1 MKVNLREKKLKNG
14 RLSLYLDF
22 YPPVIADGKQTRRE
36 FLSLY
41 IFEKPKTELER
52 AHNKETRLL
61 AETIRSKRQLDLQA
75 NPHGFISRRRKNA
88 DFLDFFRKLIGQKQ
102 NYSKAAVATWETILN
117 HLTDFCG
124 GTCAFSQIDAS
135 FVERFRDYLL
145 TCEPRK
151 SKTGKPPARPRKP
164 PKRTTLAPNTAKS
177 YFERFVSVV
186 RKAREEN
193 YLTSDPTAKVARIKA
208 TTPPREFL
216 LIDEL
221 QRLAKTPCD
230 IPNNLRRAALF
241 SALTGL
247 RHSDIVNLT
256 WACVRH
262 NPASG
267 TTLNLMIKKTG
278 EHLILPI
285 SDEARE
291 LLGDAAKPSEQVFKG
306 LEYDAMTSVYVER
319 WTKAAGIVRHIT
331 FHAFRRTF
339 ATAQITL
346 GTDLFTIQ
354 KMLGHSDIRQTQ
366 IYAHLLDA
374 KKKEAANKITL
385 K

>member
-14 RLSLYLDF
+14 RRSLYLDF
-22 YPPVIADGKQTRRE
+22 YPPVIADGIQTRRE

-88 DFLDFFRKLIGQKQ
+88 DFLDFFRKLINQKQ
-102 NYSKAAVATWETILN
+102 SHSAAAIATWEAILN

-124 GTCAFSQIDAS
+124 GSCTFAQVDAS

-145 TCEPRK
+145 TCEPHK
-151 SKTGKPPARPRKP
+151 TKTGKPSAPRKP
-164 PKRTTLAPNTAKS
+164 PKKLTLSRNTAKS
-177 YFERFVSVV
+177 YFNRFTSIV

-193 YLTSDPTAKVARIKA
+193 YLSSDPTAKIESIKGE
-208 TTPPREFL
+208 TPTREFL
-216 LIDEL
+216 TIEEL
-221 QRLAKTPCD
+221 RILAQTVCD
-230 IPNNLRRAALF
+230 IPDNLRRAALF

-247 RHSDIVNLT
+247 RHSDIENLT
-256 WACVRH
+256 WANVRCNSENDTVLH
-262 NPASG
+262 FK
-267 TTLNLMIKKTG
+267 IKKTG
-278 EHLILPI
+278 ERLVLPI
-285 SDEARE
+285 SEEARE
-291 LLGDAAKPSEQVFKG
+291 LLGTAGNPAAQVFKD
-306 LEYDAMTSVYVER
+306 LKYDSMTLVYIER
-319 WTKAAGIVRHIT
+319 WTTAAGITRRVG

-346 GTDLFTIQ
+346 GTDLYTIQ
-354 KMLGHSDIRQTQ
+354 KMLGHSSVQQTQ

-374 KKKEAANKITL
+374 KKKEAANKISL